1 MARTALV
8 AAGVAAL
15 VAWSWGR
22 LESPRPGLGAL
33 VAVAALA
40 VLPALVARR
49 RLRIAA
55 VIAASAGAA
64 WIALGVSP
72 FEVRPFNGE
81 DDYASPLLAGVRN
94 GILDFYDVTLPFDGV
109 AHPDMHGVVLL
120 AVFGFC
126 LLTALAVAARRPVAA
141 ALVLLVGA
149 GWPATILPGDDE
161 LVRGAVLLAA
171 VLALLAAL
179 AARPGRLQS
188 QVLAGGAVVLLALTL
203 SVSSAVARGQF
214 VTWEN
219 WDFYTEPDESVH
231 VSYVWRANYDGV
243 RFPNK
248 RTRVL
253 RVRAP
258 GRAGYWRATTLDA
271 FVGHVWDEDLRP
283 IPGVAADRRNLLF
296 DDELLPQAA
305 LDEDTWSRADVRV
318 DGLADNHL
326 VGISQP
332 VAYDTGRLGA
342 IDYASGGVATV
353 SGLLERGDEYTMWG
367 FAPRPKPSALAR
379 SAAEYPSEIAD
390 DRRYL
395 SVEGLG
401 LPPFGTPQ
409 RVARMRELFEN
420 DGAFQPY
427 APVFDEAQRL
437 AGGARSPYAATV
449 ALEAWFR
456 SGGGFEYD
464 ETPPRRPLGAP
475 PLVYFLT
482 ESKAGYCQHFAG
494 AMALML
500 RFLGVPARVAAG
512 FTSGTYD
519 RDSRV
524 WNVSD
529 RNAHAWVEVWFRG
542 FGWLPF
548 DPTPGRGNLGGP
560 YSASSFSF
568 DEPGAQAVL
577 RDSGLA
583 AAAATLGERDRNSQ
597 TEDLTPRDVRRAA
610 EEGEGG
616 SSFGLAQIVLLA
628 LIALATLLAVG
639 KVVRRRRRYLTRDP
653 RRLATAYRQELVEFL
668 ADQRIDVPRSATLT
682 ELRALVQ
689 AETGVETRR
698 FVESLGLAR
707 FGPLAAAPRAARI
720 ARAELR
726 AVKRRLRRALSAGH
740 RMRGTFSV
748 RSLVL
753 R

>member
-1 MARTALV
+1 MARTALL
-8 AAGVAAL
+8 AAGVAAI
-15 VAWSWGR
+15 VAWSWAR
-22 LESPRPGLGAL
+22 LERPRPGLGEL
-33 VAVAALA
+33 VAIAALA

-55 VIAASAGAA
+55 VITASAGAA
-64 WIALGVSP
+64 WIALGISP
-72 FEVRPFNGE
+72 LGLRPFNGE
-81 DDYASPLLAGVRN
+81 DDYLSPLLDGVRD
-94 GILDFYDVTLPFDGV
+94 GVLDFYDVTVPFDGV
-109 AHPDMHGVVLL
+109 AHPDMHGVLLL
-120 AVFGFC
+120 AVFVFS
-126 LLTALAVAARRPVAA
+126 LLGALAIDARRPVAA
-141 ALVLLVGA
+141 ALFLLVGA

-179 AARPGRLQS
+179 ASRPGRVQT
-188 QVLAGGAVVLLALTL
+188 QVLAGGAVVVVALTL

-214 VTWEN
+214 VAWEN
-219 WDFYTEPDESVH
+219 WDFYTEPDEAVR

-271 FVGHVWDEDLRP
+271 FVAHVWDEDL
-283 IPGVAADRRNLLF
+283 GSNLALEERGK
-296 DDELLPQAA
+296 DVLLNDGLLPKAA
-305 LDEDTWSRADVRV
+305 RDEGNWTRADVTV
-318 DGLADNHL
+318 EALADNHL
-326 VGISQP
+326 AGIAEP
-332 VAYDTGRLGA
+332 VAYDTERLESVE
-342 IDYASGGVATV
+342 YASGGVALV
-353 SGLLERGDEYTMWG
+353 AGLLQRGDEYTVWG
-367 FAPRPKPSALAR
+367 YAPRPKPAALAR
-379 SAAEYPSEIAD
+379 SPADYPSTIAED
-390 DRRYL
+390 GRYL
-395 SVEGLG
+395 SFEGLG
-401 LPPFGTPQ
+401 LPTFGARQ
-409 RVARMRELFEN
+409 RNERMNALFE

-437 AGGARSPYAATV
+437 AGGTRSPYAATV

-464 ETPPRRPLGAP
+464 ETPPRRPLGVP

-482 ESKAGYCQHFAG
+482 ETKAGYCQHFAG

-519 RDSRV
+519 RDRRV

-529 RNAHAWVEVWFRG
+529 RNAHTWVEVWFRG

-568 DEPGAQAVL
+568 DAPGAQAVL
-577 RDSGLA
+577 RSNGLA
-583 AAAATLGERDRNSQ
+583 AAAATLLGERERNSQ

-610 EEGEGG
+610 EEGESGT
-616 SSFGLAQIVLLA
+616 SFGLAQIVLLA
-628 LIALATLLAVG
+628 FLGLAMLLAVG

-689 AETGVETRR
+689 VETGVETRR

-740 RMRGTFSV
+740 RMRGTFSL
-748 RSLVL
+748 RSLVV

>member
-1 MARTALV
+1 V
-8 AAGVAAL
+8 A
-15 VAWSWGR
+15 
-22 LESPRPGLGAL
+22 
-33 VAVAALA
+33 
-40 VLPALVARR
+40 
-49 RLRIAA
+49 
-55 VIAASAGAA
+55 
-64 WIALGVSP
+64 
-72 FEVRPFNGE
+72 
-81 DDYASPLLAGVRN
+81 
-94 GILDFYDVTLPFDGV
+94 
-109 AHPDMHGVVLL
+109 
-120 AVFGFC
+120 
-126 LLTALAVAARRPVAA
+126 
-141 ALVLLVGA
+141 
-149 GWPATILPGDDE
+149 
-161 LVRGAVLLAA
+161 
-171 VLALLAAL
+171 
-179 AARPGRLQS
+179 
-188 QVLAGGAVVLLALTL
+188 
-203 SVSSAVARGQF
+203 
-214 VTWEN
+214 WEN
-219 WDFYTEPDESVH
+219 WDFYTEPDEAVR

-271 FVGHVWDEDLRP
+271 FTDGVWDEDLLP
-283 IPGVAADRRNLLF
+283 AAEVSFGPRDVVLDREF
-296 DDELLPQAA
+296 LPEAA
-305 LDEDTWSRADVRV
+305 QDEDNWTRADVSV
-318 DGLADNHL
+318 EALADSHL
-326 VGISQP
+326 AGIAEP
-332 VAYDTGRLGA
+332 VAYNTDRMGPVQ
-342 IDYASGGVATV
+342 YASGGVARV
-353 SGLLERGDEYTMWG
+353 AGLLERGDEYTVWG
-367 FAPRPKPSALAR
+367 YAPRPKPAALAR
-379 SAAEYPSEIAD
+379 SPASYPSRVTD
-390 DRRYL
+390 NGRYV
-395 SVEGLG
+395 SFEGLG
-401 LPPFGTPQ
+401 LPTFDVPQ
-409 RVARMRELFEN
+409 REQQMRELFDD
-420 DGAFQPY
+420 DGPFEAY
-427 APVFDEAQRL
+427 APMYAEAEQI

-464 ETPPRRPLGAP
+464 ETPPRRPLGVA

-494 AMALML
+494 SMALML

-519 RDSRV
+519 RDRRV

-529 RNAHAWVEVWFRG
+529 RNAHTWVEVWFRG

-568 DEPGAQAVL
+568 DAPGAQAVL
-577 RDSGLA
+577 RNSGLA
-583 AAAATLGERDRNSQ
+583 AAAATLLGERERNSQ

-610 EEGEGG
+610 EEGERGT
-616 SSFGLAQIVLLA
+616 SFGLAQIVLLA
-628 LIALATLLAVG
+628 LLALATLLAVG
-639 KVVRRRRRYLTRDP
+639 KVVRRRRRYLTRNP

-682 ELRALVQ
+682 ELRALVH

-740 RMRGTFSV
+740 RMRGTFSL
-748 RSLVL
+748 RSLVV